1 MKDNNFI
8 LLDEDAAGKGGDGTA
23 GNDTKQANSN
33 ENSEDSDSK
42 SDAIKF
48 EEKIKIGLFSIF
60 CNLLKGG
67 LEISSWKVYL
77 LLAIEFVQLL

>member
-8 LLDEDAAGKGGDGTA
+8 LLDEDGAGKGAEGTGA
-23 GNDTKQANSN
+23 NDSKQANPN
-33 ENSEDSDSK
+33 DNSKDSESK

-48 EEKIKIGLFSIF
+48 EEKLKLGIFSIF
-60 CNLLKGG
+60 CSLLKGG

-77 LLAIEFVQLL
+77 LLSIEFV